1 LVIPKFTKIKLIQF
15 HLLLSIMKIQFW
27 TVGKAHEPYIK
38 TGVEEFTKR
47 ISKYY
52 PVEWTV
58 IPLPK
63 NSGMLSEA
71 DLKKKEGEMI
81 LDWLQKEDYLIA
93 LDERGKQLS
102 SEGLADFMM
111 KRSNESVKN
120 LVFLIGGAY
129 GIDEAVMKRANFKW
143 SLSQLVFPH
152 QLVRL
157 ILAEQIYR
165 ACSINRNEK
174 YHHS

>member
-1 LVIPKFTKIKLIQF
+1 
-15 HLLLSIMKIQFW
+15 MKISFW
-27 TVGKAHEPYIK
+27 SVGKAHEPYVKPGIEVFTTRIK
-38 TGVEEFTKR
+38 H
-47 ISKYY
+47 YY

-58 IPLPK
+58 IPVPK

-71 DLKKKEGEMI
+71 DLKKREGELI
-81 LDWLQKEDYLIA
+81 LSWLQKEDFLVA

-102 SEGLADFMM
+102 SEGLAEFLQ
-111 KRSNESVKN
+111 KRSNESIKH

-129 GIDEAVMKRANFKW
+129 GIDEAVLKRANFKW

-157 ILAEQIYR
+157 ILAEQVYR
-165 ACSINRNEK
+165 ACSILRNEK

>member
-1 LVIPKFTKIKLIQF
+1 
-15 HLLLSIMKIQFW
+15 MKIQFW
-27 TVGKAHEPYIK
+27 SVGKNHEPYVK
-38 TGVEEFTKR
+38 AGVEEFTKR
-47 ISKYY
+47 ISNYF
-52 PVEWTV
+52 PVEWTI

-71 DLKKKEGEMI
+71 DLKKKEGELI
-81 LDWLQKEDYLIA
+81 LNWLQKDDYLIA
-93 LDERGKQLS
+93 LDERGKQLK
-102 SEGLADFMM
+102 SESLAEFIM
-111 KRSNESVKN
+111 KRTNESKKN

-129 GIDEAVMKRANFKW
+129 GIDEAVMKRADFKW

-157 ILAEQIYR
+157 ILAEQVYR
-165 ACSINRNEK
+165 ACTILRNEK

>member
-1 LVIPKFTKIKLIQF
+1 
-15 HLLLSIMKIQFW
+15 MKIQFW
-27 TVGKAHEPYIK
+27 SVGKNHEPYIK
-38 TGVEEFTKR
+38 AGVEEFTKR
-47 ISKYY
+47 IAKYY
-52 PVEWTV
+52 PVEWSI

-81 LDWLQKEDYLIA
+81 LTWLQKEDYLIA
-93 LDERGKQLS
+93 LDERGKQMS

-111 KRSNESVKN
+111 KRSNESTRS
-120 LVFLIGGAY
+120 LIFLIGGAY
-129 GIDEAVMKRANFKW
+129 GIDEAVMKRANYTW

-157 ILAEQIYR
+157 MLAEQVYR
-165 ACSINRNEK
+165 ACTINRNEK